1 MSTQQVPKKVQDV
14 QPAPVVSIDPTS
26 PESILAR
33 NAKTVQLQADSDST
47 FDTVLERFS
56 DSEGNTVLEQF
67 SDSEGNT
74 VLEQFSDSGKM
85 NRIPLLAIGLTLFCV
100 GGLVFLSR
108 KGKK

>member
-1 MSTQQVPKKVQDV
+1 MSSQQVPKKVQDV

-33 NAKTVQLQADSDST
+33 NAKTTQLQADSDSK

-56 DSEGNTVLEQF
+56 DLNELGELDDSEELPVLEQF
-67 SDSEGNT
+67 SH
-74 VLEQFSDSGKM
+74 SGSH
-85 NRIPLLAIGLTLFCV
+85 NNHTPLLAVGMTLLCV
-100 GGLVFLSR
+100 GGLLFLSR